1 MIVNIAW
8 ASIVWSTLQ
17 PQVVKYSSSIGLT
30 RMISVS
36 ARKLCCIPINLKGPN
51 VTNDKVN
58 ELWDILSA
66 CSTWH
71 VSKARSS
78 WLFQGMIYRPSQ
90 IIQTI
95 WNELMFTVKARYDNI
110 KGSSDAVMM
119 KRLAFHE
126 QWSGMKFYSRVRN
139 TSSQKN
145 IQWNMSP
152 PKWLFPSPLPNLTSC
167 QDKRIQLIWQVDN
180 NRFIGELHATWWQG
194 LIYQDRLMVFRDI
207 GHVPL

>member
-1 MIVNIAW
+1 MSVVFEVVRLNPLLACERMSKSIHHCLWDCDHARQVWLRILRILQKQNVIVDISW
-8 ASIVWSTLQ
+8 GSIVWSTLQ
-17 PQVVKYSSSIGLT
+17 PQVVRYDSSIGLT
-30 RMISVS
+30 RMISISV
-36 ARKLCCIPINLKGPN
+36 RKVYCIPINLKGPN

-119 KRLAFHE
+119 KRLALYE
-126 QWSGMKFYSRVRN
+126 
-139 TSSQKN
+139 
-145 IQWNMSP
+145 
-152 PKWLFPSPLPNLTSC
+152 
-167 QDKRIQLIWQVDN
+167 
-180 NRFIGELHATWWQG
+180 
-194 LIYQDRLMVFRDI
+194 
-207 GHVPL
+207 